1 MFNKVRNYKRLLNF
15 IKIRNKKNI
24 IRMIRVS
31 KEALNDNQNLININV
46 WHLRDV

>member
-1 MFNKVRNYKRLLNF
+1 MFNKIRNYKRLLNF
-15 IKIRNKKNI
+15 IKIQNKKNYPND
-24 IRMIRVS
+24 VS